1 MRNCYFVIFNGRG
14 WEKRRGG
21 RRVRDYIF
29 RRDST
34 DVHWHILRSQLPR
47 QGARFALDSSISL
60 NDGSRQLRG
69 GNVTQPAARDPV
81 LPPPPLLPRL
91 NFRLYMCWPHM
102 SPKLTFPTS
111 LAPLHNLP
119 YTFRPGENRTDR
131 SLGQHFHPGEVIYLH
146 PFTRY

>member
-1 MRNCYFVIFNGRG
+1 MRNCYFVIFNGRD

-60 NDGSRQLRG
+60 NDGVEMSRSP
-69 GNVTQPAARDPV
+69 QPATRSYP
-81 LPPPPLLPRL
+81 LPLSFLG
-91 NFRLYMCWPHM
+91 
-102 SPKLTFPTS
+102 STS
-111 LAPLHNLP
+111 ASTCVGHICHRN
-119 YTFRPGENRTDR
+119 
-131 SLGQHFHPGEVIYLH
+131 
-146 PFTRY
+146 